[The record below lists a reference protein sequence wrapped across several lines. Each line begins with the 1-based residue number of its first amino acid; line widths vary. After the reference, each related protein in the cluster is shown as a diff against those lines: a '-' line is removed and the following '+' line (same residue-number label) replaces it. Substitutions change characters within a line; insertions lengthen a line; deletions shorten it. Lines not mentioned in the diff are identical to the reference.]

1 MPSLSAITS
10 SPMLQEFAQGAAQ
23 SAVQPVAD
31 FLAPTVEVPTSIG
44 RYKIYTE
51 KNRFLPP
58 DTLRAI
64 GGRATVLSFDATDAT
79 YNCQPNALDFPIDYL
94 EMIEEAALT
103 NALMEGATIVAEV
116 AALAH
121 EQSVIN
127 TAIAATTSGAISKT
141 WSGNSGSDPIDDIDA
156 QILSVIKA
164 ARYGSLMGVGVLF
177 GAGAWRLFKNAPN
190 VRSRFVAAGDDSIPN
205 VTPAEAT
212 KLFVGNPEVRTSYM
226 VVDTAKEGLA
236 PSVSF
241 LLDTSVLIF
250 ARLQNPTRRDP
261 SFMKTFRLMGNYMVP
276 GSYLRDDGRV
286 EVAKFDWSEAVAVT
300 NGSAAQLLTV
310 S

>member
-1 MPSLSAITS
+1 
-10 SPMLQEFAQGAAQ
+10 MLREFAQGAAQ

-51 KNRFLPP
+51 KNRFAPP
-58 DTLRAI
+58 DTSRAI
-64 GGRATVLSFDATDAT
+64 GGRATVLSFDAADAT

-94 EMIEEAALT
+94 EQIEEAALT

-116 AALAH
+116 AALVH
-121 EQSVIN
+121 EQNVIN
-127 TAIAATTSGAISKT
+127 AAVSATSATAVAKT
-141 WSGNSGSDPIDDIDA
+141 WSGTTGSDPVDDID
-156 QILSVIKA
+156 QEILNVIKA

-177 GAGAWRLFKNAPN
+177 GAGAWRLFKNATN
-190 VRSRFVAAGDDSIPN
+190 VRSRFVAAGDDAIPN
-205 VTPAEAT
+205 VTSADAT
-212 KLFVGNPEVRTSYM
+212 KLFVANPEVRTSYM
-226 VVDTAKEGLA
+226 VVDTTKEGLA
-236 PSVSF
+236 PNISF
-241 LLDTSVLIF
+241 LLDTSVLVF

-286 EVAKFDWSEAVAVT
+286 EVAKFDWSEAVAIT
-300 NGSAAQLLTV
+300 NSTAGQLLTV